1 MTRAMTT
8 TEIDQ
13 RAQLAAL
20 MAPKPDR
27 GLDPSELA
35 PATTDYLIRKTCS
48 PATSPKP
55 DRSPATP
62 APSRRSS
69 QPGKPT
75 ARTKHSRPARS
86 PTPSNAGASPA
97 SSYPSSTRTTPR
109 THRCSSARSTPPPCT
124 RIRRLHVKGRL
135 DLQSRRGSEVY
146 DLLKRGAPLGWTSAP
161 SSKANTLKDAATLI
175 RKVSELME
183 VSLTPTPA
191 NGGVRTIAIK
201 GIEVPRDD
209 KPSLPTR
216 AEIEARLME
225 AGLLADPA
233 ADAIRDHAYRH
244 TMEVLT
250 RAPTAR
256 PAPRAR
262 PRPRGPRAPAL
273 STSPPSP
280 ADDGRD
286 QTSQRVLDRRRL
298 QRRAPR
304 PRRAS
309 ARRHRLRHRMATA
322 VAAVRP
328 NDRRVLRETG
338 AAWKAEYEGRN
349 SYGGSL
355 MRALTAV
362 LDHDAG
368 QRGDR
373 TIA

>member
-1 MTRAMTT
+1 MTRTMTT

-35 PATTDYLIRKTCS
+35 PATTDYLIRKTLL
-48 PATSPKP
+48 TGDKP
-55 DRSPATP
+55 E
-62 APSRRSS
+62 
-69 QPGKPT
+69 
-75 ARTKHSRPARS
+75 ARS
-86 PTPSNAGASPA
+86 LTGDAGTFEAVVSTWETDRQNEAFAPGAFADTIQRWRQSGKQLPVLYAHDAKDPSMLVGSIDPA
-97 SSYPSSTRTTPR
+97 AMYETSEG
-109 THRCSSARSTPPPCT
+109 
-124 RIRRLHVKGRL
+124 LHVKGRL

-146 DLLKRGAPLGWTSAP
+146 DLLKRGAPLGWSVGALIL
-161 SSKANTLKDAATLI
+161 KANTVKDAGRTLI

-250 RAPTAR
+250 FSPNGKASTASKATTTR
-256 PAPRAR
+256 TKSA
-262 PRPRGPRAPAL
+262 GP
-273 STSPPSP
+273 
-280 ADDGRD
+280 
-286 QTSQRVLDRRRL
+286 V
-298 QRRAPR
+298 
-304 PRRAS
+304 
-309 ARRHRLRHRMATA
+309 HIATF
-322 VAAVRP
+322 
-328 NDRRVLRETG
+328 TC
-338 AAWKAEYEGRN
+338 
-349 SYGGSL
+349 
-355 MRALTAV
+355 
-362 LDHDAG
+362 
-368 QRGDR
+368 
-373 TIA
+373 